1 MSSTTWDA
9 LEKRLD
15 NVKKPVQIFRLC
27 DDTDVRA
34 RYLAAKREDE
44 QAAAY
49 LEGLAKDAEAE
60 ARALVEQQARKAKAE
75 FAAAKKAYDAHT
87 VVLRFQGLERDE
99 IKDLMA
105 KHPPSEEE
113 EANGSDWDEDTFP
126 PALIAAASLDGMP
139 EEAAARYLKSWL
151 PSDARDLWN
160 AAWSVQNTRRTDL
173 GKG

>member
-15 NVKKPVQIFRLC
+15 NVKKPVQAFHLC

-34 RYLAAKREDE
+34 RYLAAKREAE
-44 QAAAY
+44 QADAY
-49 LEGLAKDAEAE
+49 LAGMAKDTDAE

-75 FAAAKKAYDAHT
+75 LTAAQKAYDAHT
-87 VVLRFQGLERDE
+87 IVLRFQGLERQQL
-99 IKDLMA
+99 KDLMA

-113 EANGSDWDEDTFP
+113 EANGSEWDEDTFP

-139 EEAAARYLKSWL
+139 EEAAARYLKAWL
-151 PSDARDLWN
+151 PSDAQDLWN